1 MPNRQTLTESRPLAT
16 ESAAAGG
23 GRMSLQL
30 IDPGWGS
37 SGYYSREVLA
47 EAATRRVFPAG
58 THMYLDHPTAQEAA
72 DRPERS
78 VRDLAAVLTTDA
90 VADPVTGGLVAEAR
104 VFAPFQPAIAEM
116 ADAIGVSIRATGSG
130 SIGEAEGR
138 RGLIIDR
145 LDEGLSVDFVTAA
158 GRGGRILEL
167 LESARAVV
175 VEEAGSV
182 AQWLESRLHLALTTL
197 ADDMYGEGR
206 LTREERI
213 TLSAAIGDGLT
224 AWTGRVMAD
233 APHLFDRGLYERPD
247 LATAVEE
254 ALNVTARDLAAALS
268 TALDDAYRGE
278 GQWVWLRDNTDAW
291 AVFEIAGEKAS
302 SPGIYQQTFALNS
315 DGTTTLTG
323 SPVEVVVRTTY
334 VPVGD
339 PLPAPTTQESKEDT
353 MPELS
358 EAEVRELR
366 EAAERVPAVE
376 AENTALK
383 RQLAEAA
390 AARVASPLVDAAI
403 TAADLPAACHASV
416 REAALRDLPL
426 TDSATLDEA
435 AFATAL
441 AAVVD
446 AEKAKVAAI
455 AESLGAGRP
464 RGLGEGSTRTDTAD
478 ASKVTDQLAESLV
491 RLGTNPETAKIAARG
506 RI

>member
-1 MPNRQTLTESRPLAT
+1 MPQRQTLTESRPLA
-16 ESAAAGG
+16 EAGTATG
-23 GRMSLQL
+23 GRLSVQL

-37 SGYYSREVLA
+37 SGYYSAAVLA
-47 EAATRRVFPAG
+47 EAADRRVFPAG

-90 VADPVTGGLVAEAR
+90 VVDPATGGLVAEAR

-130 SIGEAEGR
+130 AVGEAEGR

-167 LESARAVV
+167 LESARTRV

-182 AQWLESRLHLALTTL
+182 AQWLESRLHLSLTTI

-213 TLSAAIGDGLT
+213 TLSQAIGDGLT
-224 AWTGRVMAD
+224 AWTSRVMAD
-233 APHLFDRGLYERPD
+233 ASHLFDRGLYDQP
-247 LATAVEE
+247 TAIAE
-254 ALNVTARDLAAALS
+254 ALGITANDLAAALGA
-268 TALDDAYRGE
+268 ALDDTYRRE
-278 GQWVWLRDNTDAW
+278 GVYAWMRDHNDEWL
-291 AVFEIAGEKAS
+291 VFELSGDKA
-302 SPGIYQQTFALNS
+302 PARGVFQQTFALDS
-315 DGTTTLTG
+315 DGTATLTG
-323 SPVEVVVRTTY
+323 TPVEVTVRTTY

-366 EAAERVPAVE
+366 EAADRVPAVE

-383 RQLAEAA
+383 TQLAEAN
-390 AARVASPLVDAAI
+390 ARTTASPLVDAAL
-403 TAADLPAACHASV
+403 AAAELPAACHADV
-416 REAALRDLPL
+416 REAALASVPL
-426 TDSATLDEA
+426 TDAGALDTA
-435 AFATAL
+435 AFGESL
-441 AAVVD
+441 KAVID
-446 AEKAKVAAI
+446 AEKTKVAAI
-455 AESLGAGRP
+455 AEAFGAGRP
-464 RGLGEGSTRTDTAD
+464 RGFGDTGPRTDSSD
-478 ASKVTDQLAESLV
+478 ATHATEQLTEALT
-491 RLGTNPETAKIAARG
+491 RLGTSPDTAKIAARG